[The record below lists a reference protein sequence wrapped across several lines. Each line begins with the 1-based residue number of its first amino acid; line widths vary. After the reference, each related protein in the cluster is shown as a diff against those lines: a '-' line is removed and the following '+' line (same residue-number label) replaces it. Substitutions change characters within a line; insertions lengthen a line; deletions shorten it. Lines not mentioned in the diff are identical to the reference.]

1 MGYARPIYDRPGP
14 MCPILNTFLSNLS
27 YNSTLYH
34 LDLSIYLNDR
44 LNDQNT
50 IYIDTFP

>member
-14 MCPILNTFLSNLS
+14 MCPILNTFLSNPS

-34 LDLSIYLNDR
+34 LDLSILM
-44 LNDQNT
+44 
-50 IYIDTFP
+50 ID